1 MRVATLLAAFML
13 ISGSAFAD
21 EPASAPVV
29 PDGSSPDGSVSINGT
44 ALAAG
49 IGWVWGNGKL
59 DFKGKEHPFKI
70 SGLSVVDAGV
80 SSISAAGEVYNLKH
94 LSDFGGNYTV
104 ASAGIAIGGGAGAS
118 YLKNEHGVVI
128 KLLETDQGFRLNLA
142 AEGVKIKLK
151 S

>member
-1 MRVATLLAAFML
+1 MRVFTLLAAFML
-13 ISGSAFAD
+13 ISGIAFAD
-21 EPASAPVV
+21 DPANAPIV
-29 PDGSSPDGSVSINGT
+29 PNGSSPDGSVSLNET
-44 ALAAG
+44 TFAAG
-49 IGWVWGNGKL
+49 IGWVWGKGKL
-59 DFKGKEHPFKI
+59 EFNGKEHPFNI

-80 SSISAAGEVYNLKH
+80 SDVSAAGEVYNLKN
-94 LSDFGGNYTV
+94 LRDFGGNYTV

-118 YLKNEHGVVI
+118 YLKNEHGVII

>member
-1 MRVATLLAAFML
+1 MRVVTLLAAFTL
-13 ISGSAFAD
+13 ICGSVFAD
-21 EPASAPVV
+21 EPASAPIV

-44 ALAAG
+44 TLAAG
-49 IGWVWGNGKL
+49 IGWTWGKGKL
-59 DFKGKEHPFKI
+59 EFKGREHPFKI

-80 SSISAAGEVYNLKH
+80 SNIYAAGEVYNLKH

-128 KLLETDQGFRLNLA
+128 KLLETDQGFRFNLA